1 MKTRLLFLLALL
13 FVFSTWPV
21 HAYQFT
27 SAKIVVTATG
37 NRKVI
42 NLPSTAILQ
51 DFTLGGHTDNSFYIN
66 SIEVQVDNPNDVR
79 GSIVFYY
86 NLYDGAFTP
95 LATGDITLDRKSS
108 TSNLWSFEEDFYNL
122 FFLYDLLPGETYY
135 MDFDVRESDG
145 SPCYPANGEM
155 NRFKFKVAP
164 TGNFNFSSVS
174 VGVTLNE
181 ETFTQNLPA
190 SGMNMIDATNELT
203 TLFMVNGFSAQIA
216 NPQADVSEVSMMMDV
231 YPAAGGDPVFGT
243 IMRAS
248 NMGNGLWKVD
258 GSGLNML
265 SRLVEYNKP
274 YILKFFFKGKASTG
288 EVFYFDNGGE
298 KYSVKFI
305 PAPPP
310 SERFASVEVGFD
322 FAKWTSSTLLEE
334 SMGVVDCQ
342 YVGDKFQLNGF
353 IATITGAQ
361 QEMQSVSL
369 IARIYPLEGGDF
381 VREFRIDAANIE
393 SGVWLAVD
401 KHINILE
408 SLEREKQYDLVLYI
422 VGKNASGQK
431 VYYNNEGKNYH
442 FNFIYADPPKANVT
456 INKATV
462 RLLTDKGSRTYTYDE
477 AGYEP
482 NEQLW
487 DVGRL
492 ILNDFTVELE
502 RLEGVEVD
510 EVTLWYCV
518 GDYYSGGDWH
528 NVKAQRVENM
538 DDPLKLRYSA
548 SNLGVNLLENCEL
561 FRNYNFNVHFS
572 AVDSNGKEFNMNPLY
587 SSIFFS
593 PIQSSVR
600 GDVNGDGAV
609 TSIDIACL
617 VNVLAGLDDANDY
630 EGRADVTGDGGAVTA
645 ADIAAIVNILA
656 GLD

>member
-1 MKTRLLFLLALL
+1 
-13 FVFSTWPV
+13 
-21 HAYQFT
+21 
-27 SAKIVVTATG
+27 
-37 NRKVI
+37 
-42 NLPSTAILQ
+42 
-51 DFTLGGHTDNSFYIN
+51 
-66 SIEVQVDNPNDVR
+66 
-79 GSIVFYY
+79 
-86 NLYDGAFTP
+86 
-95 LATGDITLDRKSS
+95 
-108 TSNLWSFEEDFYNL
+108 
-122 FFLYDLLPGETYY
+122 
-135 MDFDVRESDG
+135 
-145 SPCYPANGEM
+145 
-155 NRFKFKVAP
+155 
-164 TGNFNFSSVS
+164 
-174 VGVTLNE
+174 
-181 ETFTQNLPA
+181 
-190 SGMNMIDATNELT
+190 
-203 TLFMVNGFSAQIA
+203 
-216 NPQADVSEVSMMMDV
+216 
-231 YPAAGGDPVFGT
+231 
-243 IMRAS
+243 
-248 NMGNGLWKVD
+248 
-258 GSGLNML
+258 
-265 SRLVEYNKP
+265 
-274 YILKFFFKGKASTG
+274 
-288 EVFYFDNGGE
+288 
-298 KYSVKFI
+298 
-305 PAPPP
+305 
-310 SERFASVEVGFD
+310 
-322 FAKWTSSTLLEE
+322 
-334 SMGVVDCQ
+334 MGVVDCR
-342 YVGDKFQLNGF
+342 YVGDKFELNGF
-353 IATITGAQ
+353 TATITGAQ

-369 IARIYPLEGGDF
+369 AARIYPLEGGDF

-393 SGVWLAVD
+393 SGVWLAAD
-401 KHINILE
+401 KHIDILE

-442 FNFIYADPPKANVT
+442 FNFIYADPPKDNVT

-477 AGYEP
+477 VGYEP

-502 RLEGVEVD
+502 RQEGVEVD

-561 FRNYNFNVHFS
+561 FQNYYFNVRFS
-572 AVDSNGKEFNMNPLY
+572 AVDSKGKEFTMDPMY
-587 SSIFFS
+587 SSINFS

-617 VNVLAGLDDANDY
+617 VNVLAGLEDANDY

>member
-1 MKTRLLFLLALL
+1 
-13 FVFSTWPV
+13 
-21 HAYQFT
+21 
-27 SAKIVVTATG
+27 
-37 NRKVI
+37 
-42 NLPSTAILQ
+42 
-51 DFTLGGHTDNSFYIN
+51 
-66 SIEVQVDNPNDVR
+66 
-79 GSIVFYY
+79 
-86 NLYDGAFTP
+86 
-95 LATGDITLDRKSS
+95 
-108 TSNLWSFEEDFYNL
+108 
-122 FFLYDLLPGETYY
+122 
-135 MDFDVRESDG
+135 
-145 SPCYPANGEM
+145 
-155 NRFKFKVAP
+155 
-164 TGNFNFSSVS
+164 
-174 VGVTLNE
+174 
-181 ETFTQNLPA
+181 
-190 SGMNMIDATNELT
+190 
-203 TLFMVNGFSAQIA
+203 
-216 NPQADVSEVSMMMDV
+216 
-231 YPAAGGDPVFGT
+231 
-243 IMRAS
+243 
-248 NMGNGLWKVD
+248 
-258 GSGLNML
+258 
-265 SRLVEYNKP
+265 
-274 YILKFFFKGKASTG
+274 
-288 EVFYFDNGGE
+288 
-298 KYSVKFI
+298 
-305 PAPPP
+305 
-310 SERFASVEVGFD
+310 
-322 FAKWTSSTLLEE
+322 
-334 SMGVVDCQ
+334 MGVVDCQ